1 MHSRNTLAVSVLLFV
16 LVAGEAVGQK
26 DTSKITSR
34 YWTAGS
40 KEIWQSIDGILNDP
54 NLTGANWGVVVQAVN
69 SGEVLYKRNEN
80 KLMNSASLVKLIT
93 TAAALSYLGSDYTYE
108 TQIRT
113 TGTIENDQLKGD
125 LIVVGSGDPTISGKF
140 TDREVYSVFNAW
152 ADRLLELGVT
162 GVNGDLIGYDLLFD
176 QAIPGEGWQWNHLV
190 EWFSAAPSSLAFN
203 DNSVDVFITPGAP
216 GAAANIELSPDTRY
230 ITVLNDITTVNGDP
244 VSDVQVS
251 RVSGSN
257 VIKLSGRINLRDKS
271 ITRSVSVYDPTEF
284 FLQSLKEVFHR
295 RGIRIKGRIKLASMM
310 GDQITLD
317 GTTLLFRH
325 KSRPFSEIV
334 KICNKNSHN
343 FYAEQILKTMGLVD
357 KGLGTVE
364 NGLRVENDWL
374 ERAGVSPN
382 SLRIVDGSGL
392 SLLNL
397 TSAEIFAKLLRYLY
411 RSDDFS
417 VFYNS
422 LPVAGRDG
430 SMADRLLDGSAA
442 NNLRAKPGLNEN
454 VRSLA
459 GYIKTADNETLTVV
473 FIANNYLVP
482 YSFIDTVIDKICNR
496 LSILKRK
503 K

>member
-1 MHSRNTLAVSVLLFV
+1 M
-16 LVAGEAVGQK
+16 
-26 DTSKITSR
+26 
-34 YWTAGS
+34 
-40 KEIWQSIDGILNDP
+40 
-54 NLTGANWGVVVQAVN
+54 
-69 SGEVLYKRNEN
+69 
-80 KLMNSASLVKLIT
+80 
-93 TAAALSYLGSDYTYE
+93 
-108 TQIRT
+108 
-113 TGTIENDQLKGD
+113 
-125 LIVVGSGDPTISGKF
+125 
-140 TDREVYSVFNAW
+140 
-152 ADRLLELGVT
+152 
-162 GVNGDLIGYDLLFD
+162 
-176 QAIPGEGWQWNHLV
+176 
-190 EWFSAAPSSLAFN
+190 
-203 DNSVDVFITPGAP
+203 
-216 GAAANIELSPDTRY
+216 
-230 ITVLNDITTVNGDP
+230 
-244 VSDVQVS
+244 SDVQVS